1 MLPDHS
7 TSTHLVELDSD
18 STLLSPPPEPQT
30 PERIHELPS
39 SLRSLDRSRILSPS
53 PEGLH
58 RRHVRPLTERRS
70 APSVASLHR
79 LPRHPHR
86 DGPSRSS
93 RRAEEFSEAGS
104 RERSTSGV
112 GSSSLKRGELRSTL
126 LHQRRRESGRR
137 ERRRRRSPSEASSFD
152 IGRRGEMITELVVDV
167 GERRGLAK
175 MGSGSGGP
183 HVLEGLFRSEEEG
196 APGGGFGRFGGGSR
210 IVGRRSG
217 EAGGV
222 ESKGGGGG

>member
-1 MLPDHS
+1 
-7 TSTHLVELDSD
+7 
-18 STLLSPPPEPQT
+18 
-30 PERIHELPS
+30 
-39 SLRSLDRSRILSPS
+39 
-53 PEGLH
+53 
-58 RRHVRPLTERRS
+58 
-70 APSVASLHR
+70 
-79 LPRHPHR
+79 
-86 DGPSRSS
+86 
-93 RRAEEFSEAGS
+93 
-104 RERSTSGV
+104 
-112 GSSSLKRGELRSTL
+112 
-126 LHQRRRESGRR
+126 
-137 ERRRRRSPSEASSFD
+137 
-152 IGRRGEMITELVVDV
+152 MITELVVDV